1 MKNKHD
7 ELQKKNA
14 RLKRWLI
21 VLSCVVIGLIIFIA
35 VTQIMESKSSQS
47 PATSTEPSIRV
58 VSTSSSEAAVMET
71 SSLDSTQANVTSS
84 SSSESAEPATAS
96 PVIFPKG
103 AILRGE
109 NEQLKFAMT
118 TYTQNDDLVISYGP
132 NSYISPDAHMSEMA
146 AFVPITSP
154 ETTIQVDEEGTLKTV
169 KVTTELKL
177 SVGNGS
183 KPSQEFFTPFNG
195 NDTKIYAYL
204 NDHGNITLAFTP
216 AGHNGAYTTIS
227 LQEK

>member
-1 MKNKHD
+1 MKNNHN
-7 ELQKKNA
+7 ELQKKNT

-58 VSTSSSEAAVMET
+58 VSTSSSEAAVTET
-71 SSLDSTQANVTSS
+71 SSLDSTQANATSS
-84 SSSESAEPATAS
+84 SSSEPAEQTAT

-103 AILRGE
+103 AVLRGE
-109 NEQLKFAMT
+109 NEQLKFSMT
-118 TYTQNDDLVISYGP
+118 TYTQNDELVISYVP
-132 NSYISPDAHMSEMA
+132 NGYIPPDAHMSEMA

-154 ETTIQVDEEGTLKTV
+154 EATIQVDEEGTIKTV

-177 SVGNGS
+177 SVGDGS

-204 NDHGNITLAFTP
+204 NDHGNNTLAFTP
-216 AGHNGAYTTIS
+216 ARHNGAYTTIS